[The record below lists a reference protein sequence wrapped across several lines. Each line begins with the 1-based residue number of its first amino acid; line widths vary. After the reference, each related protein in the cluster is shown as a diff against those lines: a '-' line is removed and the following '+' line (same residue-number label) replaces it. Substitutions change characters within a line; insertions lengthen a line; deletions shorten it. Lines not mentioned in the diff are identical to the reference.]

1 MVAVFVV
8 ILNINVL
15 NYGCDFVSPS
25 IFWIDRQML
34 VVNYRER
41 EIQPMT
47 SPSLLLLLYIAGNCG
62 VDAATIYVQL
72 WLFAV
77 AVLQGP
83 QKLLC

>member
-1 MVAVFVV
+1 
-8 ILNINVL
+8 
-15 NYGCDFVSPS
+15 
-25 IFWIDRQML
+25 
-34 VVNYRER
+34 
-41 EIQPMT
+41 MT
-47 SPSLLLLLYIAGNCG
+47 SPSLLLLLYLLHLLLYIAGNCG